1 VSDPDDAVRL
11 IHRDDHLLV
20 LFKPARLPTTH
31 PSGGDCLVAR
41 AAAID
46 PDAPRLH
53 VTSRLDAEVTGL
65 VTFART
71 RQANEAL
78 RQARRD
84 HRYHRLYLAL
94 TDRGGLPA
102 PTTWSDSIGIDPSD
116 PRRRVPAAGS
126 QAKAA
131 RTHAAVRATAGPLTL
146 LELRP
151 ETGRTHQLRVHGSAH
166 GLALFGD
173 VHYGGHKRAVLP
185 NGRVLT
191 AKRTMLHCAALDL
204 PAIGADGRLSLD
216 CRPPRDFERLWT
228 GSGGDPD
235 ALEPGPAQP
244 K

>member
-1 VSDPDDAVRL
+1 MSDGSDDVSVV
-11 IHRDDHLLV
+11 HRDRHLLV

-41 AAAID
+41 AASID

-71 RQANEAL
+71 RLANAAL
-78 RQARRD
+78 RAARRE

-94 TDRGGLPA
+94 TDRGGLETPA
-102 PTTWSDSIGIDPSD
+102 VWTEAIAIDPND
-116 PRRRVPAAGS
+116 PRRRVPSAAPS
-126 QAKAA
+126 AKAA
-131 RTHAAVRATAGPLTL
+131 RTRATQRATGGPLTL

-151 ETGRTHQLRVHGSAH
+151 ETGRTHQLRVHAAEH

-173 VHYGGHKRAVLP
+173 LHYGGNKRTVLP

-191 AKRTMLHCAALDL
+191 ARRTMLHCAALDL
-204 PAIGADGRLSLD
+204 PHVDGDGRLQLSCD
-216 CRPPRDFERLWT
+216 PPRDFAKLWM
-228 GSGGDPD
+228 GAGGD
-235 ALEPGPAQP
+235 AEELAPAQP